1 LTNQAWIV
9 LLEFMSSLSSISFTN
24 NDGGGGDNDDDDV
37 EEEGG
42 VLNQK
47 SSHPVGIL

>member
-1 LTNQAWIV
+1 
-9 LLEFMSSLSSISFTN
+9 MSSLSSISFTN